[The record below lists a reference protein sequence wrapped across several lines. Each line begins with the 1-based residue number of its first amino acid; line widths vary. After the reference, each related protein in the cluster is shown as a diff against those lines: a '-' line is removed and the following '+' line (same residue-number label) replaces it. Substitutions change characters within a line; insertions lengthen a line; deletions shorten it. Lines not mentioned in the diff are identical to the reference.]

1 MDIDTKAPESDIL
14 QEATDLESKYVPPI
28 PSLLSIF
35 PAWAQTLHSIK
46 SANTSFFQQGYQDG
60 HAHGQLHGLFEG
72 RELGKEKAF
81 EIWEELGY
89 YEGWAGLFL
98 SNLKQ
103 TGKEGRYVNPQ
114 LPHID
119 TDAVEH

>member
-1 MDIDTKAPESDIL
+1 
-14 QEATDLESKYVPPI
+14 
-28 PSLLSIF
+28 
-35 PAWAQTLHSIK
+35 
-46 SANTSFFQQGYQDG
+46 
-60 HAHGQLHGLFEG
+60 LFEG